1 MKAKKL
7 REMSKEELEK
17 LLNDVKNEILK
28 ARSNPQTK
36 VKVRNLRKILA
47 RILTVMHEKGYI

>member
-1 MKAKKL
+1 
-7 REMSKEELEK
+7 MSKEELEK

-47 RILTVMHEKGYI
+47 RVLTVMHEKGYI